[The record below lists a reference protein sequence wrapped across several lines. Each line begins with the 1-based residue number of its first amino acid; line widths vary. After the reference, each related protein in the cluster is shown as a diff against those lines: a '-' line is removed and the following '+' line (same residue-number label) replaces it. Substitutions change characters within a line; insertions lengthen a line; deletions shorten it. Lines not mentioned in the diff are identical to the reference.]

1 MARKAVAQ
9 ELSRERILEEAR
21 GLFATHGYR
30 ALTMR
35 SIAKAMGYSHG
46 ALYYHFKEKAE
57 LFYALIRDDF
67 STLLHRQRE
76 LMKLHPQPGIA
87 LLQSWMLEF
96 IRFGLDNPNHYEIMF
111 MIDDAEILSYSRTEQ
126 AQCLDLFSSV
136 VREVV
141 ASYGGS
147 ADTFYTLP
155 WSMFMSLHGFISYC
169 IHYKQAYGEVEK
181 LAEDHV
187 HFLSHSFKIA
197 LSEHQTVS
205 RKTESYPEGPSM
217 EFPMGNQKKPTRET
231 A

>member
-35 SIAKAMGYSHG
+35 SIAKSMGYSHG

-67 STLLHRQRE
+67 STLLRRQQE
-76 LMKLHPQPGIA
+76 LMSTYAQPSIV
-87 LLQSWMLEF
+87 LLQNWMLEF

-111 MIDDAEILSYSRTEQ
+111 MINDSEIMTYSRSEQ
-126 AQCLDLFSSV
+126 AQCLELFSEV
-136 VREVV
+136 VRDVV
-141 ASYGGS
+141 SSYNDNS
-147 ADTFYTLP
+147 EISYTLP
-155 WSMFMSLHGFISYC
+155 WTLFMSLHGFISYS
-169 IHYKQAYGEVEK
+169 IHYKQSFAEVEK
-181 LAEDHV
+181 MAEDHV
-187 HFLSHSFKIA
+187 HFLCRNLKASA
-197 LSEHQTVS
+197 TGGRGRRSEPA
-205 RKTESYPEGPSM
+205 EAAAGAEFGM
-217 EFPMGNQKKPTRET
+217 EKSGLKPTRET